1 MRTAVVVVQPGGGVV
16 KRVAHPQGVPVDEL
30 GNYPNG
36 ILSAEHSACLLY
48 TSAPAAVGKDYR
60 LAEVVSHVTIA
71 DANNGEAV
79 VFANGGWGDYTYHWS
94 NGQATANAMGLAPG
108 TYTVTV
114 TDAQGCETQCSV
126 TILLDVTEEDCELYI
141 PDAFSPNDDGSNDYF
156 KVLCIEKYPNAK
168 FEVYNRW
175 GNLLYE
181 QENYGNQDR
190 WNSID
195 AWWDGTSNRKWTVG
209 REKLPMGTYFYIL
222 HLNDG
227 SKPITGSVFLNK

>member
-1 MRTAVVVVQPGGGVV
+1 M
-16 KRVAHPQGVPVDEL
+16 
-30 GNYPNG
+30 
-36 ILSAEHSACLLY
+36 
-48 TSAPAAVGKDYR
+48 
-60 LAEVVSHVTIA
+60 VSHVISIGGSE
-71 DANNGEAV
+71 GEAV
-79 VFANGGWGDYTYHWS
+79 VFANGGWGDYSYLWS
-94 NGQATANAMGLAPG
+94 NGQVSASIAGLTPG
-108 TYTVTV
+108 EYSVTV
-114 TDAQGCETQCSV
+114 TDAGGCTTQCSV
-126 TILLDVTEEDCELYI
+126 TILADITEEECELYI

-156 KVLCIEKYPNAK
+156 KVLCLEKYPNAK

-209 REKLPMGTYFYIL
+209 KEKLPMGTYFYIL